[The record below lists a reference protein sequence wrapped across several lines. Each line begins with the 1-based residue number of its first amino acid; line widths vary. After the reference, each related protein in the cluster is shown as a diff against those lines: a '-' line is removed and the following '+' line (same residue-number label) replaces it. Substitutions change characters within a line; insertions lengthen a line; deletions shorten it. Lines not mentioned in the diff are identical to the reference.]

1 MTKRYRFTHSGF
13 TTAAVEV
20 VAEVV
25 ADADGWKRW
34 ARPMV
39 LQTELESWGADSA
52 HGAGAI
58 RRVGAPPVWIREMIL
73 DWDPAVGQVYTV
85 LSPALFSHYRGEI
98 AFEPTE
104 FGGTHIRWTVEFV
117 PRSRWLGNVLR
128 AGFSAVI
135 AQFIARIVAHCDRL
149 AVGAVAR

>member
-1 MTKRYRFTHSGF
+1 
-13 TTAAVEV
+13 
-20 VAEVV
+20 
-25 ADADGWKRW
+25 
-34 ARPMV
+34 MV

-104 FGGTHIRWTVEFV
+104 FGGTHIRWTVELYPVVDGWEMFCV
-117 PRSRWLGNVLR
+117 PDSLRSSHNSSPG
-128 AGFSAVI
+128 SSHTVI
-135 AQFIARIVAHCDRL
+135 ASPSERL
-149 AVGAVAR
+149 PDESAE